1 MASEVASTMK
11 ASKPGF
17 EESAESKAF
26 PIRMTLT
33 STKVKAVEQGIYFVL
48 DLRVPSP
55 PRPSNATLPKH
66 YRRVSLP
73 RCH

>member
-1 MASEVASTMK
+1 MK

-33 STKVKAVEQGIYFVL
+33 STKVKAVEQGMLVWVRAIRVL
-48 DLRVPSP
+48 SP
-55 PRPSNATLPKH
+55 ALALTLPNVI
-66 YRRVSLP
+66 VSLP